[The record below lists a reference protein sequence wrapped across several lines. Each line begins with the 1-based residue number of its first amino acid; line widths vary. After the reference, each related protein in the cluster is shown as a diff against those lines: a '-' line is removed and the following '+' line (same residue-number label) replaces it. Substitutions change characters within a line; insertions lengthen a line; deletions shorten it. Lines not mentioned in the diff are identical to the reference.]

1 MLTSIK
7 LKPWIGKDYSS
18 GGIFNKRIMVVCP
31 YLFCDDEL
39 NEEEQCVYTSGLVSA
54 YLYQVE
60 KSDGNSM
67 GGFRS
72 FARFEKSLMSMRPNM
87 MQRIAIWNS
96 LLFYSYNQ
104 KVVCEMRMRNKPEPN
119 DYAENE
125 NAFFETIE
133 QNRPDYIIVWGVRT
147 IELMPAN
154 HFRWGESIQKESV
167 VPRFGFYD
175 LDDGTSVKIIP
186 ISHPGSF
193 SFKLAEN
200 KEILRSLLYGYEEA
214 SPVFSEE
221 EVQKRLDESTPK
233 KIDALKGRL
242 KECGYDDAA
251 DKLQK
256 IYDWMKNEKR
266 LFIWDEE
273 KCEIKLNAAGKKPA
287 WGYMIAEKL
296 YGEKGFI
303 DITILPK
310 NNFDGF
316 VLSYNGNGVL
326 AKDAVCRYNN
336 RKKGQIVRGQKYEDW
351 YDIIDAAFNEMHI
364 SD

>member
-54 YLYQVE
+54 YLYQVA

-67 GGFRS
+67 GFRS
-72 FARFEKSLMSMRPNM
+72 FSRFENSLMSMRPNM

-125 NAFFETIE
+125 KAFFETIE
-133 QNRPDYIIVWGVRT
+133 QNRPDYIVVWGMST
-147 IELMPAN
+147 FALMPAN
-154 HFRWGESIQKESV
+154 HFRWGESIQKGSA

-186 ISHPGSF
+186 IFHPGSF

-200 KEILRSLLYGYEEA
+200 EEILKNLLYGET

-221 EVQKRLDESTPK
+221 EVQKKLDESTPK
-233 KIDALKGRL
+233 QIDALKERL
-242 KECGYDDAA
+242 KEYGYDDVA

-256 IYDWMKNEKR
+256 IYDWMKKEK
-266 LFIWDEE
+266 
-273 KCEIKLNAAGKKPA
+273 KKL
-287 WGYMIAEKL
+287 
-296 YGEKGFI
+296 
-303 DITILPK
+303 
-310 NNFDGF
+310 
-316 VLSYNGNGVL
+316 V
-326 AKDAVCRYNN
+326 
-336 RKKGQIVRGQKYEDW
+336 QKY
-351 YDIIDAAFNEMHI
+351 Y
-364 SD
+364 

>member
-1 MLTSIK
+1 MS
-7 LKPWIGKDYSS
+7 
-18 GGIFNKRIMVVCP
+18 F
-31 YLFCDDEL
+31 
-39 NEEEQCVYTSGLVSA
+39 
-54 YLYQVE
+54 
-60 KSDGNSM
+60 
-67 GGFRS
+67 FRS
-72 FARFEKSLMSMRPNM
+72 FARFEKFLMSMRPNK

-125 NAFFETIE
+125 KAFFETIE
-133 QNRPDYIIVWGVRT
+133 QNRPDYIVVWGMST
-147 IELMPAN
+147 FALMPAN
-154 HFRWGESIQKESV
+154 HFRWGESIQKGSA

-186 ISHPGSF
+186 IFHPGSF

-200 KEILRSLLYGYEEA
+200 EEILKNLLYGET

-233 KIDALKGRL
+233 QIDALKERL

-256 IYDWMKNEKR
+256 IYDWMKKEKR

-273 KCEIKLNAAGKKPA
+273 KCIIKLNADGKKPA
-287 WGYMIAEKL
+287 WGYVIAEKL
-296 YGEKGFI
+296 YGENGFI

-316 VLSYNGNGVL
+316 VLSYNGKGVL
-326 AKDAVCRYNN
+326 AKDAVYRYNN
-336 RKKGQIVRGQKYEDW
+336 RKKGQIVRGNKKYDDW
-351 YDIIDAAFNEMHI
+351 YEIIDAAFNEMHI